1 VSDTDILDFGDWEP
15 GTNSLWMMRWIRN
28 SDILGKNKYFQC
40 VHLNRSILALFI
52 FRLIGLERCPGLARL
67 KQPSLR
73 ILKLMLVYR
82 VPTKPRKGTE
92 ETSKARKALEKPS
105 HHHIYDIQFY
115 DLYDAQ

>member
-1 VSDTDILDFGDWEP
+1 
-15 GTNSLWMMRWIRN
+15 
-28 SDILGKNKYFQC
+28 
-40 VHLNRSILALFI
+40 
-52 FRLIGLERCPGLARL
+52 
-67 KQPSLR
+67 
-73 ILKLMLVYR
+73 MLVYR